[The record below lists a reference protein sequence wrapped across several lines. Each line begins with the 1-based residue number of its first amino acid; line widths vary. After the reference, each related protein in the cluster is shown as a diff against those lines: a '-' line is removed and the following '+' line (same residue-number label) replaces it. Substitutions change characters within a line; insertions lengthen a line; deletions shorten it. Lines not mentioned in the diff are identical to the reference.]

1 GVILV
6 TTHKGRKGSK
16 ARVTYDT
23 YYGFQKIYKNLSP
36 LNAQEY
42 MFIMDEGMVNDGR
55 EPYDW
60 EAMLTNNS
68 WLNMNYPG
76 NLGTQLGEEIWARL
90 QNGWEGTNW
99 IDEMSTKNAPIASH
113 AINIT
118 GGGEDNVYAFG
129 LSYLDQTGILG
140 GALVNAGYERLTA
153 RMNTEHVL
161 FKNEK
166 NSIVTIGQ
174 NLTYTNSENRSVATG
189 NIYWNDLH
197 NALVQNPLM
206 PAYWDQSPD
215 QHGFTPTL
223 DGLST
228 GQHNPLA
235 VMFYRH
241 NYSNLG
247 NRGNTIVGNAFLE
260 IQPLKDLKFRTSF
273 GINSWFGHSRSWAPT
288 YALGV
293 QYSNAKDGATQ
304 SQYMGAEHTWTNTI
318 SYEKTIND

>member
-1 GVILV
+1 
-6 TTHKGRKGSK
+6 
-16 ARVTYDT
+16 
-23 YYGFQKIYKNLSP
+23 
-36 LNAQEY
+36 
-42 MFIMDEGMVNDGR
+42 
-55 EPYDW
+55 
-60 EAMLTNNS
+60 
-68 WLNMNYPG
+68 
-76 NLGTQLGEEIWARL
+76 
-90 QNGWEGTNW
+90 
-99 IDEMSTKNAPIASH
+99 
-113 AINIT
+113 
-118 GGGEDNVYAFG
+118 
-129 LSYLDQTGILG
+129 
-140 GALVNAGYERLTA
+140 
-153 RMNTEHVL
+153 
-161 FKNEK
+161 
-166 NSIVTIGQ
+166 GQ

-318 SYEKTIND
+318 SYEKTINDHKITALIGNEVIKSKLNNEVGGTKAG